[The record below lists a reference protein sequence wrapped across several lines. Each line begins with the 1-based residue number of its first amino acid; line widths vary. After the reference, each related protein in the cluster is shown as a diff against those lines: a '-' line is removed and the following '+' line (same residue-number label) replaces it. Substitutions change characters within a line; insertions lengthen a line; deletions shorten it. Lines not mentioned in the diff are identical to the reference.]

1 MSEWRRLP
9 GELAAWTTGD
19 GPRLVFAH
27 GFTQTSASWKPIG
40 THFASRGYESIVVD
54 DPGHGGSGDVQVDLG
69 KAAELLTS
77 MCGPAAYIGYSMG
90 GRWCLHAATMFP
102 RQVRGLGLISASP
115 GIADDDERAVRRA
128 ADDTL
133 ADHIEAVGVE
143 VFVDEWLAQPLFAG
157 LVVDDAQRADR
168 LRNSAAGLASSLRL
182 AGTGAQA
189 SLWPQLAALAM
200 PVLAIAGEL
209 DEKFVA
215 IASDMASAAP
225 NGQFEVI
232 TRAGHAAHLQDSD
245 RLCDLLQRW
254 LGDINW

>member
-1 MSEWRRLP
+1 MSDWRRLS

-27 GFTQTSASWKPIG
+27 GFTQTCASWKPIA

-90 GRWCLHAATMFP
+90 GRWCLHAAAMFAQ
-102 RQVRGLGLISASP
+102 QVRGLALISASP
-115 GIADDDERAVRRA
+115 GIADDAERAARRA
-128 ADDTL
+128 ADDRL
-133 ADHIEAVGVE
+133 ADHIEEVGVE
-143 VFVDEWLAQPLFAG
+143 VFIDEWLAQPLFAG
-157 LVVDDAQRADR
+157 LIVDDAQRADR

-200 PVLAIAGEL
+200 PVLTIAGEL
-209 DEKFVA
+209 DQKFVA
-215 IASDMASAAP
+215 IADDMAAAAP
-225 NGQFEVI
+225 NGHFQMVPR
-232 TRAGHAAHLQDSD
+232 TGHAAHLQDSD
-245 RLCDLLQRW
+245 HFCDLLQRW
-254 LGDINW
+254 LSDIKW